1 MINRFI
7 KRSQV
12 VRRSQTCNDGTGE
25 SLWQCIGSP
34 KNCLLV
40 VRMEQPIRT
49 AVVNLGK
56 IKRLSNNGKLVVE
69 EYELGKSKRRVGD
82 VDRLSVGLEEVL
94 QPS

>member
-1 MINRFI
+1 MERIL
-7 KRSQV
+7 QG
-12 VRRSQTCNDGTGE
+12 SQTCNDGTGE

-56 IKRLSNNGKLVVE
+56 VRRLSNNDRGVVE
-69 EYELGKSKRRVGD
+69 EYKLGKSKRSVGD

>member
-1 MINRFI
+1 
-7 KRSQV
+7 
-12 VRRSQTCNDGTGE
+12 
-25 SLWQCIGSP
+25 
-34 KNCLLV
+34 
-40 VRMEQPIRT
+40 MEQPIRT

-56 IKRLSNNGKLVVE
+56 FKKLSNNGKLVVE